1 MRILLFGKNGQLGW
15 ELNRTLPTLGE
26 LVVVDYP
33 DVDFNQPQTLP
44 EIVRTA
50 RPDVIINAVAYTNV
64 DKAES
69 EPEIARRVNADSV
82 GEIARTARELG
93 SLLVHIS
100 TDYVFDGTKGSPY
113 VETDLPNP
121 LGVYAGSKL
130 AAEQAI
136 QQAGCA
142 HLTLRSA
149 WLYSRRGDNFL
160 LKVLKWARSYPVLR
174 LANDQIG
181 NPTAA
186 PLLAKAITQVLQ
198 RPISQLAEKSAIY
211 HLAGEGFTSRYELG
225 LEILGR
231 DPHPEDQVVQ
241 SIVRAKITDFPAQ
254 AIRPLNT
261 ALDCGKIKT
270 SLGIQL
276 PPWQDGVRQILQHG
290 KFDL

>member
-1 MRILLFGKNGQLGW
+1 VRILLFGKNGQLGW

-142 HLTLRSA
+142 QIILRTA
-149 WLYSRRGDNFL
+149 WLFSRRGDNFL

-186 PLLAKAITQVLQ
+186 HLLGRAITDLLTQPPQ
-198 RPISQLAEKSAIY
+198 TLAEAGGIY
-211 HLAGEGFTSRYELG
+211 HLAGQGYASRYELG
-225 LEILGR
+225 LEILR
-231 DPHPEDQVVQ
+231 QDPHPEEQTVQ
-241 SIVRAKITDFPAQ
+241 STLPAAAADFPAR
-254 AIRPLNT
+254 APRPLNT
-261 ALDCGKIKT
+261 ALDCEKIQ
-270 SLGIQL
+270 SVFGLEL
-276 PPWQDGVRQILQHG
+276 PPWVEGVRQTL
-290 KFDL
+290 LPE